1 MATERPGDDRRGKG
15 VAYAML
21 ALVMLFWAG
30 NSIIG
35 RAARGDI
42 PPLTLACLRWSGALL
57 VLLPFAWRTL
67 RRDAATLRAAW
78 RATLMLGL
86 LGVAAF
92 NALLY
97 TGLTYTGASNALLLQ
112 AAIPPLVLMFDRLGF
127 GVRATGPQ
135 VLGTCLSMLGVAVVV
150 LRGDLSAIAGL
161 DVGQGDL
168 LILCAVTA
176 WAAYTVGLR
185 RRPAVA
191 GTSFLAATFA
201 VGVATMAPLAWWE
214 WSRGLAIRW
223 SPATAAAIGYVAL
236 LPSLIAYLLFN
247 RATQVLGPARAGHAI
262 ALMPL
267 FGAVL
272 AAVLLDELLLGYH
285 WFGMGLI
292 VGGLIVAALGRSG
305 RRTPAMA
312 GTMRPD

>member
-1 MATERPGDDRRGKG
+1 MAIVEPSGGKRAPA

-30 NSIIG
+30 NSIVG
-35 RAARGDI
+35 RAVRGDI
-42 PPLTLACLRWSGALL
+42 PPLTLAFLRWSGALL
-57 VLLPFAWRTL
+57 LLLPFAWAAL
-67 RRDAATLRAAW
+67 KRDAATLRIAW
-78 RATLMLGL
+78 RPTLMLGL

-97 TGLTYTGASNALLLQ
+97 TGLTLTGASNALLLQ
-112 AAIPPLVLMFDRLGF
+112 AAIPPLVLLFDRLAF
-127 GVRATGPQ
+127 GTRASRFQ
-135 VLGTCLSMLGVAVVV
+135 LLGTSLSILGVALVV
-150 LRGDLSAIAGL
+150 LRGDLSSAIGL
-161 DVGQGDL
+161 DVGRGDL
-168 LILCAVTA
+168 LVLCGVTA

-214 WSRGLAIRW
+214 WSRGLTIRW
-223 SPATAAAIGYVAL
+223 LPASAAAIGYVAL
-236 LPSLIAYLLFN
+236 LPSLVAYLLFN
-247 RATQVLGPARAGHAI
+247 RATQVLGPARVGHAI

-267 FGAVL
+267 FGSVL
-272 AAVLLDELLLGYH
+272 AAVLLDEPLLGYH

-292 VGGLIVAALGRSG
+292 VGGLIVAAFGQVSATDRG
-305 RRTPAMA
+305 RR
-312 GTMRPD
+312 D